1 MALWYRTVDFQLYR
15 PILVPPAPTIQLDPA
30 ALSWRNGLLV
40 RATNWLGDALM
51 TLPAVYRLSQRVP
64 DPCGVFV
71 MCPAGLA
78 PLWAAVPWVS
88 QVIPMA
94 GSRCGAAERR
104 VLRRLRPGV
113 AVVLPNSFGSAWDV
127 WRSGAPT
134 RLGRAGRGRGWLLTH
149 RLPEWPRR
157 REAAGCHQL
166 SHYLD
171 LAAVLG
177 PVEASAA
184 APPLRVADA
193 AAVAR
198 AQGVDDAAGPW
209 LAVAPGAAYGPAK
222 QWPVERFT
230 AVARWWQSRG
240 GRVVVVG
247 AAKERAAG
255 AAIAAALPE
264 VLDLTGRTDLRQL
277 MAVLA
282 VSGLVVANDSGAM
295 HLGAALGCR
304 GVAIFG
310 STDPVATGPIGGQW
324 VVLADQPA
332 DCAPCLQRT
341 CPRANDPYA
350 CLRSVQP
357 EDVCQALVYLAAL
370 PDLAEV
376 R

>member
-1 MALWYRTVDFQLYR
+1 MDFQLYR
-15 PILVPPAPTIQLDPA
+15 PILVPPSPAIHLDPA
-30 ALSWRNGLLV
+30 SLAWRNGLLV

-64 DPCGVFV
+64 APCGVFV

-104 VLRRLRPGV
+104 VLHRLRPGV

-198 AQGVDDAAGPW
+198 SQGVDEAAGPW

-222 QWPVERFT
+222 QWPFERFT

-255 AAIAAALPE
+255 AAIVAALPE

-295 HLGAALGCR
+295 HLGAALGRR

-324 VVLADQPA
+324 VVLADHPA

-341 CPRANDPYA
+341 CPRVDAPYA
-350 CLRSVQP
+350 CLRRIQP
-357 EDVCQALVYLAAL
+357 EEVCQALEYLAGL
-370 PDLAEV
+370 PDLAAL
-376 R
+376 